1 LEMIVSI
8 LGIIKAGGAYV
19 PLDPAYP
26 TKRLEYILKD
36 ANIQVL
42 LTQSHLTQWIPKEID
57 CIDIKEHE
65 MNISREKNI
74 NPTIEVKPDNLAY
87 VIYTS
92 GSTGNPKGVLY
103 EQKGLCNFINASINF
118 TKLNTGSKVVQ
129 FSSIAFDVSLYDI
142 FATLVSGGTLYVCGQ
157 QDIMPVEP
165 LTQFLLEKKIT
176 HAFLPPTVLNLLDE
190 SKFEELQ
197 TVISAGSVCSEQ
209 VAKRWVKNHLFI
221 NAYGPTEASVATIDI
236 YSGKGTPPIGRSI
249 PNVEVY
255 VLNEA
260 KKLVP
265 IGTVGELYIGGIAL
279 ARGYLNQPELTKA
292 SFIPHPFKNSSNDR
306 LYRTGDLVKY
316 LPDGNIEYIGRAD
329 KQVKIRGFRI
339 ELGEI
344 ETILGNH
351 PDIKEVT
358 VVAQEDSFGD
368 NILVA
373 YIVGEGDTQEW
384 RKHVGVHL
392 PNYMVPAH
400 FIKIESLP
408 LTVNGKVDKDALPAW
423 ASIIQT
429 NEGYIAPRN
438 RVEQKMVEIWSEVL
452 GIDSSVIG
460 INDNF
465 FDLGGHSLKIMSTLV
480 KTFSEGWN
488 VTIKDYFELKTINNI
503 AKKIQY
509 GYKVNSH
516 SDTLDIKL
524 TTPPKKLKKT
534 KRHEF
539 SNNSKILLTG
549 ATGFL
554 GIHLLEQLLD
564 TTECKIYCLVRG
576 ENKQEANNRLLH
588 MLKFY
593 FKNKFVSYQSLV
605 NQRIFIVQGD
615 LAKQNMGLENELYKE
630 LHQQISTVIH
640 AAALTKHFGEYSEFE
655 RANVQAVKEL
665 LAFVGDTKDLHH
677 ISTTGVAGQFVLNET
692 ETIFKES
699 DFYVKQNYKDNVYVK
714 SKFLAEYEIFKA
726 ILTGTDATIYR
737 VGNLTNRYIDGQH
750 QYNFTENAFMS
761 KLKFILQYG
770 IVTDVLLSS
779 EVEFTPVDYCSKIIT
794 GFVTSNEI
802 HENSKNCVNHI
813 YNHLKL
819 NLNVLVK
826 LLNSMGYPIKVIS
839 ETEYQQFILELS
851 KDKKKQE
858 DIQNL
863 MTFEEPKD
871 NCYKPINL
879 DSTETQKTLKL
890 LGIQWPIINI
900 EYIQQIIN
908 YMTSVTGSNSVAK
921 LFKQSYTLKN

>member
-1 LEMIVSI
+1 MNS
-8 LGIIKAGGAYV
+8 
-19 PLDPAYP
+19 DS
-26 TKRLEYILKD
+26 R
-36 ANIQVL
+36 NIQFASLSFDASVF
-42 LTQSHLTQWIPKEID
+42 EIF
-57 CIDIKEHE
+57 
-65 MNISREKNI
+65 
-74 NPTIEVKPDNLAY
+74 
-87 VIYTS
+87 TS
-92 GSTGNPKGVLY
+92 
-103 EQKGLCNFINASINF
+103 
-118 TKLNTGSKVVQ
+118 
-129 FSSIAFDVSLYDI
+129 
-142 FATLVSGGTLYVCGQ
+142 LVSGGTLYVCGQ

-165 LTQFLLEKKIT
+165 LTQFLLENKIT

-197 TVISAGSVCSEQ
+197 VVISAGSACSEQ
-209 VAKRWVKNHLFI
+209 VAKRWMKNHLFI
-221 NAYGPTEASVATIDI
+221 NAYGPTETTVYTVAGI
-236 YSGKGTPPIGRSI
+236 YKGDGAPPIGRSI

-460 INDNF
+460 INDSF

-813 YNHLKL
+813 YNHLTL

>member
-1 LEMIVSI
+1 
-8 LGIIKAGGAYV
+8 
-19 PLDPAYP
+19 
-26 TKRLEYILKD
+26 
-36 ANIQVL
+36 
-42 LTQSHLTQWIPKEID
+42 
-57 CIDIKEHE
+57 
-65 MNISREKNI
+65 
-74 NPTIEVKPDNLAY
+74 
-87 VIYTS
+87 
-92 GSTGNPKGVLY
+92 
-103 EQKGLCNFINASINF
+103 
-118 TKLNTGSKVVQ
+118 
-129 FSSIAFDVSLYDI
+129 
-142 FATLVSGGTLYVCGQ
+142 
-157 QDIMPVEP
+157 
-165 LTQFLLEKKIT
+165 
-176 HAFLPPTVLNLLDE
+176 
-190 SKFEELQ
+190 
-197 TVISAGSVCSEQ
+197 
-209 VAKRWVKNHLFI
+209 
-221 NAYGPTEASVATIDI
+221 
-236 YSGKGTPPIGRSI
+236 
-249 PNVEVY
+249 
-255 VLNEA
+255 
-260 KKLVP
+260 
-265 IGTVGELYIGGIAL
+265 
-279 ARGYLNQPELTKA
+279 
-292 SFIPHPFKNSSNDR
+292 
-306 LYRTGDLVKY
+306 
-316 LPDGNIEYIGRAD
+316 
-329 KQVKIRGFRI
+329 
-339 ELGEI
+339 
-344 ETILGNH
+344 
-351 PDIKEVT
+351 
-358 VVAQEDSFGD
+358 
-368 NILVA
+368 
-373 YIVGEGDTQEW
+373 
-384 RKHVGVHL
+384 
-392 PNYMVPAH
+392 
-400 FIKIESLP
+400 
-408 LTVNGKVDKDALPAW
+408 
-423 ASIIQT
+423 
-429 NEGYIAPRN
+429 

-460 INDNF
+460 INDSF

-813 YNHLKL
+813 YNHLTL

>member
-1 LEMIVSI
+1 
-8 LGIIKAGGAYV
+8 
-19 PLDPAYP
+19 
-26 TKRLEYILKD
+26 
-36 ANIQVL
+36 
-42 LTQSHLTQWIPKEID
+42 
-57 CIDIKEHE
+57 
-65 MNISREKNI
+65 
-74 NPTIEVKPDNLAY
+74 
-87 VIYTS
+87 
-92 GSTGNPKGVLY
+92 
-103 EQKGLCNFINASINF
+103 
-118 TKLNTGSKVVQ
+118 
-129 FSSIAFDVSLYDI
+129 
-142 FATLVSGGTLYVCGQ
+142 
-157 QDIMPVEP
+157 
-165 LTQFLLEKKIT
+165 
-176 HAFLPPTVLNLLDE
+176 
-190 SKFEELQ
+190 
-197 TVISAGSVCSEQ
+197 
-209 VAKRWVKNHLFI
+209 
-221 NAYGPTEASVATIDI
+221 
-236 YSGKGTPPIGRSI
+236 
-249 PNVEVY
+249 
-255 VLNEA
+255 
-260 KKLVP
+260 
-265 IGTVGELYIGGIAL
+265 
-279 ARGYLNQPELTKA
+279 
-292 SFIPHPFKNSSNDR
+292 
-306 LYRTGDLVKY
+306 
-316 LPDGNIEYIGRAD
+316 
-329 KQVKIRGFRI
+329 
-339 ELGEI
+339 
-344 ETILGNH
+344 
-351 PDIKEVT
+351 
-358 VVAQEDSFGD
+358 
-368 NILVA
+368 
-373 YIVGEGDTQEW
+373 
-384 RKHVGVHL
+384 
-392 PNYMVPAH
+392 
-400 FIKIESLP
+400 
-408 LTVNGKVDKDALPAW
+408 LPAW

-429 NEGYIAPRN
+429 NDGYIAPRN

-813 YNHLKL
+813 YNHLTL